1 MNFTEIL
8 EDYENTLSEIESVEL
23 HYSVATEAETT
34 DTVDNTTKKESKFD
48 HLMKVLSEM
57 IRILLA
63 NIDTFKEKIKNS
75 FQNFMM
81 TNQGFEKQLRIAET
95 RTTPANAVRLIT
107 YTYNNQ
113 VLETPLSKFTQ
124 IVNIYANKFDYLDT
138 TKNNNPDDLLMMEGD
153 KLEKYILNKLGANE
167 KDTRFKLY
175 LQTLKKEFRGEKSEK
190 IIKKSEIPNY
200 RKYISNI
207 NVLETRLTK
216 LQLDVARQVK
226 DIDTKIRIKIKSPN
240 VSDEQKNTLKK
251 RLTNITK
258 LFSMYTSFLEVY
270 YLLKVEQILN
280 ARVVLKRLYRF

>member
-23 HYSVATEAETT
+23 HYTVATEAETT
-34 DTVDNTTKKESKFD
+34 DSVDNTTKKESKFD

-75 FQNFMM
+75 FQNYMM
-81 TNQGFEKQLRIAET
+81 ANQGFEKQLRIAET

-107 YTYNNQ
+107 YTYKDQ

-124 IVNIYANKFDYLDT
+124 TVNFYVNKFDYMDT
-138 TKNNNPDDLLMMEGD
+138 NIKPDVLSIGGD
-153 KLEKYILNKLGANE
+153 TLEKIILDELGANE

-175 LQTLKKEFRGEKSEK
+175 LQTLKKEFRGDKSEK

-200 RKYISNI
+200 RKYISNVNI
-207 NVLETRLTK
+207 LETKLTK